1 MFTLI
6 DDLKDFEYFD
16 KEIENKKDVVGVD
29 TEFRRTNRENMKLGL
44 LQVFDGEEI
53 FLIDPISIGPLEGGC
68 SFLRSKGVL
77 KIFHS
82 FREDIESIHSWTG
95 DFINHVYDTQLAE
108 AILGREYSPS
118 YQDLVMQMTD
128 ITLDKGET
136 RSNWLRRPLTDSQLK
151 YAALDVE
158 YLIHIFNEQK
168 NELLESDK
176 YSWVIQETEFHI
188 ENFSLQNNFE
198 KIVRENLTKEEE
210 KFLLDKTN
218 SIVLS
223 LSREFRVNPTLL
235 LSKKNQKDFIRIVF
249 KEGLQ
254 HALQLLSPWKKNL
267 LGNPVTNLIRNY
279 K

>member
-1 MFTLI
+1 MLI
-6 DDLKDFEYFD
+6 
-16 KEIENKKDVVGVD
+16 
-29 TEFRRTNRENMKLGL
+29 
-44 LQVFDGEEI
+44 
-53 FLIDPISIGPLEGGC
+53 
-68 SFLRSKGVL
+68 
-77 KIFHS
+77 
-82 FREDIESIHSWTG
+82 
-95 DFINHVYDTQLAE
+95 
-108 AILGREYSPS
+108 
-118 YQDLVMQMTD
+118 
-128 ITLDKGET
+128 
-136 RSNWLRRPLTDSQLK
+136 
-151 YAALDVE
+151 
-158 YLIHIFNEQK
+158 LIHIFNEQK
-168 NELLESDK
+168 YELLESDK

-235 LSKKNQKDFIRIVF
+235 LSKKNQKDFIRIIF

>member
-1 MFTLI
+1 
-6 DDLKDFEYFD
+6 
-16 KEIENKKDVVGVD
+16 
-29 TEFRRTNRENMKLGL
+29 
-44 LQVFDGEEI
+44 
-53 FLIDPISIGPLEGGC
+53 
-68 SFLRSKGVL
+68 
-77 KIFHS
+77 
-82 FREDIESIHSWTG
+82 
-95 DFINHVYDTQLAE
+95 
-108 AILGREYSPS
+108 
-118 YQDLVMQMTD
+118 MQMTD
-128 ITLDKGET
+128 ISLDKGET

-168 NELLESDK
+168 YELLESDK

-188 ENFSLQNNFE
+188 KNYSLQNNFE

-210 KFLLDKTN
+210 KFLLEKTN

-223 LSREFRVNPTLL
+223 LSHEFRVNPTLL
-235 LSKKNQKDFIRIVF
+235 LSKKNQKDFIRIIF